1 MDANKTII
9 AWLNDARALEMGL
22 VQALESQAHLARDF
36 PEMQEHFQLHADESR
51 NHAQLV
57 EGCIERLGG
66 RISATKGLVATVTG
80 GLQGVATALMG
91 DDLMKGLLASF
102 ASEHLEVASYRALII
117 AAGGMGEQEP
127 SRTCHE
133 ILPAELAMIDW
144 LNEQLPTVTRHYLAS
159 GRPEN
164 EQGNEQEGP
173 PAGAPQQ
180 LAG

>member
-1 MDANKTII
+1 MNANTTII

-22 VQALESQAHLARDF
+22 VQALESQAHLARNF

-66 RISATKGLVATVTG
+66 RISPTKGLVATLTG
-80 GLQGVATALMG
+80 GLQGIATALMG

-117 AAGGMGEQEP
+117 AADELSDQET
-127 SRTCHE
+127 SRICHE
-133 ILPAELAMIDW
+133 ILNDELAMVDW
-144 LNEQLPTVTRHYLAS
+144 LNNQLPIVTRHYLTPGAPKPGTS
-159 GRPEN
+159 
-164 EQGNEQEGP
+164 EQ
-173 PAGAPQQ
+173 PAG
-180 LAG
+180 